1 MQKRTYKA
9 WTTGELRRLVELYN
23 EGVPQK
29 DIAAELGVTETSVR
43 SQLNYQRKLG
53 VLELRQNPHRPWT
66 ARDLRRL
73 SEMYPRGDSLAAIGA
88 ELGRTKDTIRT
99 YAAKLGLR
107 RGDSKQRDHWSYEEA
122 YKLVQLWRQGVTM
135 RELAEECGR
144 SVDAVKRKIIKL
156 RREYGEEVVSYRYNV
171 RRGRA

>member
-1 MQKRTYKA
+1 M
-9 WTTGELRRLVELYN
+9 YN

-29 DIAAELGVTETSVR
+29 DIATELGVTEVAVR
-43 SQLNYQRKLG
+43 SQLYYQRTHG

-66 ARDLRRL
+66 ARELRRL
-73 SEMYPRGDSLAAIGA
+73 AEMYTRGDSLATIAA
-88 ELGRTKDTIRT
+88 ELDRTEATIRT

-107 RGDSKQRDHWSYEEA
+107 RGDGKQRDHWSYEEA
-122 YKLVQLWRQGVTM
+122 YKLVRLWRQGVTM

-156 RREYGEEVVSYRYNV
+156 RREYGEEVVLYRYNV